1 MLPEVNIIVYP
12 SNCSSNEIGKHKC
25 NERKAEIK
33 VLLGRYIDKTK
44 GRVYQGDGNPELE
57 EKNIVNLVK
66 RTKTTPLKCE
76 DKDEKNKNIKNST
89 SEKTIPVNPVKPSG
103 ANTGSNMVVAPAAG

>member
-1 MLPEVNIIVYP
+1 MIPKFKHVTRSEYYSISI
-12 SNCSSNEIGKHKC
+12 NCSSNEIGKHKC

-57 EKNIVNLVK
+57 EKNIK
-66 RTKTTPLKCE
+66 F
-76 DKDEKNKNIKNST
+76 S
-89 SEKTIPVNPVKPSG
+89 
-103 ANTGSNMVVAPAAG
+103 